1 MQATFPD
8 AACSSV
14 DKSHLR
20 AASSV
25 AIRLLRDVARKP
37 SYRTGALSP
46 YHWLRNRQVLT
57 PQNIP
62 AQVNNPAANSHFA
75 RYLTLG
81 LAILVVV
88 QGFLIW
94 NAHAS
99 DDPDDHTRPVFG
111 VGRLFSADSPWN
123 TPIDPSRVTYTA
135 PSTIENR
142 QFRDTALANTWIQE
156 EDLLFKTPADAPV
169 RKWDYETF
177 NNGDKDVNAGR
188 FSHSGTLNLATPESK
203 ITHGGDGW
211 LIFTDLDGVHFWET
225 WGAHYDAKTKTYHVA
240 YIVKG
245 NLKNGTG
252 WGKDGAG
259 VGIRAAGASLLG
271 GLILPEELNNL
282 SIEHALSMDLDWSQL
297 KEGKESTDQY
307 VFPAVAPDSDSL
319 TAYKGTIP
327 MGARFAIPHDVD
339 LSAAGL
345 TPEGLAVA
353 KAFQKYGG
361 YVTDAAGHT
370 ASVAVITGGTKQQ
383 IANLYTDANWIRQ
396 HLVMVVPK

>member
-1 MQATFPD
+1 MQATFPS

-14 DKSHLR
+14 EKSHLR

-25 AIRLLRDVARKP
+25 AIRLLRDVVRKP

-62 AQVNNPAANSHFA
+62 AQVNNPAASSHFA
-75 RYLTLG
+75 RYLALG
-81 LAILVVV
+81 LAILVVA
-88 QGFLIW
+88 QGVLIW

-111 VGRLFSADSPWN
+111 MGRLFSADSPWN

-135 PSTIENR
+135 PRTIENR

-156 EDLLFKTPADAPV
+156 EDLLFKTPADAAV

-297 KEGKESTDQY
+297 KEGKEPTDQY

-327 MGARFAIPHDVD
+327 MGARFALPPDVD

-370 ASVAVITGGTKQQ
+370 ASVAMITGGTKQQ

>member
-1 MQATFPD
+1 MNEN
-8 AACSSV
+8 
-14 DKSHLR
+14 
-20 AASSV
+20 
-25 AIRLLRDVARKP
+25 
-37 SYRTGALSP
+37 G
-46 YHWLRNRQVLT
+46 

-62 AQVNNPAANSHFA
+62 AQVNKPAANSHFA
-75 RYLTLG
+75 WYLALR

-88 QGFLIW
+88 QGFFIW

-99 DDPDDHTRPVFG
+99 DDHTRPVFG
-111 VGRLFSADSPWN
+111 MGRLFSADSPWN
-123 TPIDPSRVTYTA
+123 TPIDPSRVRYTA

-142 QFRDTALANTWIQE
+142 QFRDTALANSWIQE
-156 EDLLFKTPADAPV
+156 ENLLFNTPADAPV
-169 RKWDYETF
+169 RRWDYDTF

-211 LIFTDLDGVHFWET
+211 LIFTDRDGVHFWET
-225 WGAHYDAKTKTYHVA
+225 WDAHYDAKTKTYHVG

-245 NLKNGTG
+245 NLKDGTG

-282 SIEHALSMDLDWSQL
+282 SIEHALSMELDWSQL

-327 MGARFAIPHDVD
+327 MGARFAIPPDVD
-339 LSAAGL
+339 LSAARL

-370 ASVAVITGGTKQQ
+370 ASVAMITGGTKQQ
-383 IANLYTDANWIRQ
+383 IDNLYTDADWIRQ